1 MKKAILF
8 IVISLFILFPVFTL
22 AADDESDV
30 ILQAQMDAKTD
41 GARYHASLWGVAGC
55 VIPWWVFSTM
65 ANITPPNVNSD
76 TFLVLGTPVITGVGI
91 ALVGYFTGEAKVP
104 DWRTKLIQNQ
114 YEDQDVLLLYESE
127 YTKILTK
134 IQRCKRGNTAL
145 IGLGV
150 GVTSF
155 MVIGIIFVAALL
167 GP

>member
-8 IVISLFILFPVFTL
+8 VVFSLFILFPVFTV
-22 AADDESDV
+22 AAEDESDV

-65 ANITPPNVNSD
+65 ANITSTSVNSD

-104 DWRTKLIQNQ
+104 DWRTESIQNQ
-114 YEDQDVLLLYESE
+114 YKDQDILLLYESE
-127 YTKILTK
+127 YTKVLAK
-134 IQRCKRGNTAL
+134 IQRCKRGNAAL

-155 MVIGIIFVAALL
+155 MVIGMIFAAALI
-167 GP
+167 G